1 MTELRVQ
8 LPDPF
13 PPGARALGFAD
24 GFQVLVFNVAGAL
37 YAVENNCPH
46 AGGSLAG
53 GKLEGQVLRC
63 PSHGLKFDVVRGS
76 VAGGGGL
83 QLRTFPVRRDGS
95 VAVVVLD

>member
-1 MTELRVQ
+1 M
-8 LPDPF
+8 
-13 PPGARALGFAD
+13 
-24 GFQVLVFNVAGAL
+24 
-37 YAVENNCPH
+37 
-46 AGGSLAG
+46 AG